1 MSPSKR
7 RWAISNRYYLANK
20 IKLGC
25 KQSFPSFQFN
35 NFSNLSLN
43 FASTLKRESGLSGL
57 LLQNGKTQQKTWVL
71 NRNRKAN
78 IQLLFTQKLMKLQKI
93 MFLVAGTE
101 LSEYDLS
108 LLKLLLSNQNLETV
122 LKIIFQTLS

>member
-1 MSPSKR
+1 MGY
-7 RWAISNRYYLANK
+7 IYNRYYLANEN
-20 IKLGC
+20 KLGC
-25 KQSFPSFQFN
+25 KQSFPSFQFY

-57 LLQNGKTQQKTWVL
+57 FLQNGKTQQKTWVL

-93 MFLVAGTE
+93 ILVFGGR
-101 LSEYDLS
+101 YR
-108 LLKLLLSNQNLETV
+108 
-122 LKIIFQTLS
+122 IIRIQFITTQAPFI